1 MSQAPCKCRII
12 EHNDM
17 EASSNFSAPFYVP
30 NPVKCYIAFFSK
42 DTIHQTQK
50 NVYKMGSS
58 YKRILFNIFTG
69 FNIFNS
75 YIHNIEVLSLSWYY
89 ISSTRY
95 TSLNFTTGKTDKLG
109 GSCCRA
115 FNTKQQIASMIFLW
129 FLFLLR

>member
-50 NVYKMGSS
+50 NVPGLFGFFEL
-58 YKRILFNIFTG
+58 KRSCWSQHLNILYDYFK
-69 FNIFNS
+69 
-75 YIHNIEVLSLSWYY
+75 
-89 ISSTRY
+89 SSTCIG
-95 TSLNFTTGKTDKLG
+95 F
-109 GSCCRA
+109 
-115 FNTKQQIASMIFLW
+115 
-129 FLFLLR
+129 